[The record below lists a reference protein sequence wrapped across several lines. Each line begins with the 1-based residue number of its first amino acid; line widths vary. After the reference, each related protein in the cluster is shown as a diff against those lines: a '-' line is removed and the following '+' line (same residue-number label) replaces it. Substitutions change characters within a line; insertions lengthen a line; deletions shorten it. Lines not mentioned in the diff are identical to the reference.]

1 MMTEDPATQWN
12 RQEIIKKLVELE
24 HNQKILSPRAIRHSN
39 PALYCAVFRNFGC
52 WSSALAAAGIRS
64 PRAPRKKKRR
74 TKSICWTKETIIEMI
89 LECAVKRQPML
100 SSKIRPVSLRNAA
113 IKTFGSWA
121 EAVRAAGLEAP
132 TSEYQKWNKERV
144 KKELLARLKAG
155 KSIYPHDICKENRRL
170 RSAISRC
177 FDNWADSFLYAGICP
192 GMAEKTRKKWED

>member
-24 HNQKILSPRAIRHSN
+24 HNQKILSPRVIRHSN

-121 EAVRAAGLEAP
+121 EAVRRRGREFSRRVSSCVGVPGSDLPQRRNCSEAKAVAEGAAEVPSDPQRPDHDGTP
-132 TSEYQKWNKERV
+132 R
-144 KKELLARLKAG
+144 LAR
-155 KSIYPHDICKENRRL
+155 P
-170 RSAISRC
+170 AIR
-177 FDNWADSFLYAGICP
+177 
-192 GMAEKTRKKWED
+192 